1 LRRHRGILAVLTLLA
16 LAAASAGSGW
26 YYFLY
31 QLPHPR
37 DANKSQLFRWL
48 VQREI
53 ADEPYEI
60 QVALIDRLEAELPE
74 AAELDDATSELDGHQ
89 REQLSRNF
97 RQLKR
102 VWFTTRAARFA
113 ACPENQR
120 ANFLARQL
128 RTIHSVSAIM
138 AQDGASSPSLISRFF
153 DDIQGWMEEAGADQR
168 QGMVEVVE
176 AAVIHWLATGDL
188 ETQPFETRRELA
200 NRIAHALDKRSRAFT
215 PNGIVDSD
223 ERQSVLRS
231 NSLLLFEAWFLDR
244 AAEYESLS
252 ADNRD
257 QFVAEQIK
265 RVYRWGVLDFLM
277 QTNGESSPDPPSGL
291 LGIMRLAKLVNTWIE
306 RAEEPDRTRMRNLFT
321 HVQRQLISGA
331 VELPPPAH

>member
-1 LRRHRGILAVLTLLA
+1 MRRHRGILAVLTLLA
-16 LAAASAGSGW
+16 LAAASAGAGW

-37 DANKSQLFRWL
+37 DADKSQLFRWL

-53 ADEPYEI
+53 VDEPYEI
-60 QVALIDRLEAELPE
+60 QVALIDRLEAELPDVS
-74 AAELDDATSELDGHQ
+74 ELDDATSQLDGHQ

-102 VWFTTRAARFA
+102 VWFTTRADRFA
-113 ACPENQR
+113 ACPENER

-128 RTIHSVSAIM
+128 RTIHSVSAIL
-138 AQDGASSPSLISRFF
+138 AQEGASSPNLMSGFF
-153 DDIQGWMEEAGADQR
+153 DDIQRWMEEAGADQR
-168 QGMVEVVE
+168 QRMAEVVE
-176 AAVIHWLATGDL
+176 AAVVYWLATGDL
-188 ETQPFETRRELA
+188 KTQPFETRREVA
-200 NRIAHALDKRSRAFT
+200 NRIAHALDRRSRAFA
-215 PNGIVDSD
+215 PSSIVDSD

-252 ADNRD
+252 SDNRD

-265 RVYRWGVLDFLM
+265 RVYGWGVLDFLM
-277 QTNGESSPDPPSGL
+277 QSNADPSPDPPSGL
-291 LGIMRLAKLVNTWIE
+291 LRMMRLAKLVNTWIE
-306 RAEEPDRTRMRNLFT
+306 RAEEPDRTRMGNLFT

-331 VELPPPAH
+331 VKLPPPAR